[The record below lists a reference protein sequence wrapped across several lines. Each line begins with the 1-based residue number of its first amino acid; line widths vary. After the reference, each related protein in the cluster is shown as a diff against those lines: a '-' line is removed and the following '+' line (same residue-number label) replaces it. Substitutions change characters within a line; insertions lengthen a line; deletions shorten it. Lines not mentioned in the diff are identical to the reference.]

1 MRANG
6 RYGRDGSLTHA
17 ASALEAPAFTGELTV
32 PRQHPYVHICMMGK
46 ADEVGVEPTY
56 SCAKEDRFSPAELC
70 RFTRLVCSPNMRIKV
85 DRRDGSRTHA
95 ASALEAPAFRRP
107 SFPFLRNVYR
117 PPEWNRTTIN
127 RESSGRSA
135 TELRVRASCQ
145 SRTDDLPLTR
155 RPLWPTEL
163 RRHTNS
169 SQDDCFSH
177 SQGGVSD
184 LATGHLPGQS
194 GSATRL
200 HCRPSTS
207 SDRIM
212 GPADSEDDRVTTG
225 NRTQIRGTT
234 NRCPNH

>member
-6 RYGRDGSLTHA
+6 RYGRDGSL
-17 ASALEAPAFTGELTV
+17 
-32 PRQHPYVHICMMGK
+32 
-46 ADEVGVEPTY
+46 
-56 SCAKEDRFSPAELC
+56 
-70 RFTRLVCSPNMRIKV
+70 
-85 DRRDGSRTHA
+85 THA

-163 RRHTNS
+163 RRHTDS
-169 SQDDCFSH
+169 SQNDCSSH

-184 LATGHLPGQS
+184 LTTGHCSGQS

-207 SDRIM
+207 SRPDNGSGRLRRRQ
-212 GPADSEDDRVTTG
+212 GDYWESNPDTRHHK
-225 NRTQIRGTT
+225 
-234 NRCPNH
+234 PLP